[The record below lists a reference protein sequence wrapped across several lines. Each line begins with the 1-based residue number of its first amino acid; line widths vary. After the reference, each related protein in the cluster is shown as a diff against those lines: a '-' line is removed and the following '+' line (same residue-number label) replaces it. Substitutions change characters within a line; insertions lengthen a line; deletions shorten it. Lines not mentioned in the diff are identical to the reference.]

1 MRYVA
6 ALVFALL
13 ATAAIAAAGSET
25 LSDPALEARARSLQK
40 ELRCLVCQGQSLD
53 ESDAEL
59 ARELRRIIRERIASG
74 DTDEAIKEF
83 LVARYGDFVLM
94 RPPVQPDTYLLWFG
108 PVLLLLVGA
117 AAVAV
122 TIVRSRRRLPAPPS
136 GQGR

>member
-1 MRYVA
+1 MKHLA

-13 ATAAIAAAGSET
+13 ATAAIAAVDSEK
-25 LSDPALEARARSLQK
+25 LSDPALEARARLLQK

-59 ARELRRIIRERIASG
+59 ARDLRRIIRERIAAG

-94 RPPVQPDTYLLWFG
+94 RPPVQADTYVLWFG
-108 PVLLLLVGA
+108 PVLLLVIGA
-117 AAVAV
+117 AVVAV
-122 TIVRSRRRLPAPPS
+122 TIRRSRRRMPLGGGS
-136 GQGR
+136 